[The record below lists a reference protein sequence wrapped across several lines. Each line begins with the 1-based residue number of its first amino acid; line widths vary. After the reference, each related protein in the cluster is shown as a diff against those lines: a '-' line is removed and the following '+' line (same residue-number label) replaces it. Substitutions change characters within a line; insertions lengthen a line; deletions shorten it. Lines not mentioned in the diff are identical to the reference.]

1 MSLPSTYGGQ
11 SHQVIELMKIEVES
25 LQRDNALL
33 LAIRAAVI
41 QYNGTR
47 KSWAKVNQALDAY
60 DSRDG
65 KEQGG

>member
-1 MSLPSTYGGQ
+1 MITKDMQKYQEGLDRLASQ
-11 SHQVIELMKIEVES
+11 VES